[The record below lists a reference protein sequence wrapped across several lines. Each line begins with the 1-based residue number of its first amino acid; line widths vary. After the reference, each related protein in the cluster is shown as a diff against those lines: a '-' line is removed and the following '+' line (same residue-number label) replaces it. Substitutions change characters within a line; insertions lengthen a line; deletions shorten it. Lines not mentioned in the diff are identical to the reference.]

1 MDPIEVTVR
10 FDPQGNIIPLSFV
23 WQRRTYRIDS
33 IGRQWE
39 AKDGQ
44 HILVMTSGTR
54 AHHLL
59 HTAKGVWYRVQG
71 DESPTIPLV

>member
-10 FDPQGNIIPLSFV
+10 FDPQGNIIPLSFI

-44 HILVMTSGTR
+44 HVLVMTLGNR
-54 AHHLL
+54 VHHLL
-59 HTAKGVWYRVQG
+59 HTDKGVWYRVRGG
-71 DESPTIPLV
+71 DSPTIPLA